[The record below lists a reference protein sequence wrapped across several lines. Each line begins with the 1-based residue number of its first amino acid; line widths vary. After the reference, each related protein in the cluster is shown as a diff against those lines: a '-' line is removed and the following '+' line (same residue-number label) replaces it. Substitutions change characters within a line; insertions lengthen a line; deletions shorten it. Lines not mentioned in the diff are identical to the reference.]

1 MKKLL
6 ALLMIWLLLPIAGA
20 EEAYTMQDGSLILLD
35 GAGRKCQPIAMKSD
49 FPEALLADA
58 DISGAIQL
66 NLPETLV
73 QAGVDPRSVWRN
85 ADEIVK
91 AVLADPCCQSNPM
104 AVEDFLVRRILE
116 EVTGRV

>member
-1 MKKLL
+1 M
-6 ALLMIWLLLPIAGA
+6 
-20 EEAYTMQDGSLILLD
+20 
-35 GAGRKCQPIAMKSD
+35 
-49 FPEALLADA
+49 
-58 DISGAIQL
+58 
-66 NLPETLV
+66 